1 VVASGIYK
9 LGLGSF
15 MVALF
20 SAGILQLKA
29 VHDGAASFIFWG
41 SMIHHSLPLTVTE
54 NVRRRA
60 AGDLSSV
67 SITYKLFGAL

>member
-1 VVASGIYK
+1 
-9 LGLGSF
+9 
-15 MVALF
+15 MVAFF

-41 SMIHHSLPLTVTE
+41 PMIHHSLRLTGTE
-54 NVRRRA
+54 NVRRRT

-67 SITYKLFGAL
+67 SVTYKLFGVI